1 MVMDRQQAQLAATGG
16 DKVRAYLSAQGML
29 DEDIAKY
36 LGQARGE
43 ELASFTFGP
52 DEAGIAPRYTLL
64 FADEVYRL
72 TVEHAA

>member
-1 MVMDRQQAQLAATGG
+1 MDRQQAHVAATGG
-16 DKVRAYLSAQGML
+16 DDVRAYLSAQGML

-36 LGQARGE
+36 LGQARAG

-64 FADEVYRL
+64 FANEVYRL